1 MAFKKYGVSCIPFT
15 TKHVITEKDL
25 FLVLASDGVWD
36 TVTEDDLIEICT
48 KNINLATGKL
58 SEMIVNYAMEQGSQD
73 NISCLLIRLN

>member
-1 MAFKKYGVSCIPFT
+1 MEYHVS
-15 TKHVITEKDL
+15 HLTEKDL

-36 TVTEDDLIEICT
+36 AVTEDDLIEICT

-73 NISCLLIRLN
+73 NYSCLLIRLN